1 MEYYKKNIDSNVM
14 TAEEE
19 YEVFTKVKNGDT
31 DAREEAITRNSGLVI
46 SIAKIYNKPS
56 LLGTFSFDDLI
67 QEGMI
72 GLMMAVDRFDPE
84 LGNRFSTFATYW
96 IKQSIIQFIIKN
108 GRTIRIPT
116 INMNQIISIFK
127 AQAALNAKNNR
138 EPTMQE
144 IADYCN
150 ENGMN
155 RKNKKADGT
164 RAPLTAEE
172 VANYLDT
179 YEKAY
184 PYSLDKEYEDE
195 EKDDTSLLV
204 DSIEDLV
211 IEGPEETTENKYL
224 TEVVDKAV
232 NKLDD
237 RKKKIIQ
244 MRFGWDD
251 TKPLTLRE
259 TAPHFGVT
267 YERVRQL
274 ENDALEE
281 IEAQLHASHNDTL

>member
-1 MEYYKKNIDSNVM
+1 MEYYKKNIDNNVM

-31 DAREEAITRNSGLVI
+31 DAREEAITRNSGLVY

-72 GLMMAVDRFDPE
+72 GLMMAVDRFNPE

-127 AQAALNAKNNR
+127 AQIALNAKNNR

-150 ENGMN
+150 ENNMN

-164 RAPLTAEE
+164 RTPLTAEE

-195 EKDDTSLLV
+195 EKDDISLLV

-224 TEVVDKAV
+224 SEVVNKAV

>member
-1 MEYYKKNIDSNVM
+1 MEYYKKDIDSNVM

-19 YEVFTKVKNGDT
+19 YEIFTKVKNGDK
-31 DAREEAITRNSGLVI
+31 DAREEAITRNVGLVY
-46 SIAKIYNKPS
+46 SIAKTYNKPS
-56 LLGTFSFDDLI
+56 LLGTFSYDDLI

-72 GLMMAVDRFDPE
+72 GLMTAVDRFNPE

-96 IKQSIIQFIIKN
+96 IKQNILKFIINN
-108 GRTIRIPT
+108 GRTIRIPA
-116 INMNQIISIFK
+116 INMNQIMAIFK
-127 AQAALNAKNNR
+127 AQSILNSQLNR

-150 ENGMN
+150 ENDLI
-155 RKNKKADGT
+155 RKNKKTDGT
-164 RAPLTAEE
+164 KAPLTAEE

-211 IEGPEETTENKYL
+211 IEGPEEKTENKYL
-224 TEVVDKAV
+224 AEVVNKAV

-251 TKPLTLRE
+251 KKPLTLRE